1 MSGLEMRPPEFNRIA
16 DDVKLGEAVKIYGFV
31 NLYGCEIGD
40 HSRLGTFV
48 EIQKGAKIGRNC
60 KISSH
65 TFICEGITIEDD
77 VFVGHHVVF
86 INDRYPRATTEGGSV
101 KTEADW
107 VCQRTVVRRGASI
120 GSGAVI
126 LGDLTIGERAIVG
139 AGSVVTRDVPPGAI
153 VAGNPARVRRTIPPG
168 DGAVMEAAGSSEA
181 GARAI
186 PSALAGIVLAGAGSG
201 PAWSVAVMCY
211 NERETLKP
219 MVERTMAVLAKNAE
233 PFEIVII
240 DDGSTDGSDEV
251 ARRLAAAYPEVRLH
265 RHPTNEGIGQ
275 VLRDG
280 YQLTRG
286 AAVAVLPADLQFA
299 PEDLP
304 VAMDALRAG
313 ADVVCVH
320 RAARKDP
327 RLRKV
332 ISSLDE
338 ALVWLFFGVWMH
350 DLHWVKLYRRSV
362 LDRIVIESHTPMVDT
377 ELLVKSHRS
386 GFRLAEVSL
395 PQYPRTTGRSTGA
408 TLPLIAKTFVDL
420 FKLRLRLWSRARRT
434 GAPS

>member
-1 MSGLEMRPPEFNRIA
+1 MRPPDFNRIA

-86 INDRYPRATTEGGSV
+86 INDRYPRATTKGGSV

-168 DGAVMEAAGSSEA
+168 DGGVMEAAGSSEP
-181 GARAI
+181 GARAV
-186 PSALAGIVLAGAGSG
+186 PSALAGIAPSGKAGSG

-211 NERETLKP
+211 NERETLKA
-219 MVERTMAVLAKNAE
+219 MVERTRAVLTKIGE
-233 PFEIVII
+233 PFEILIV
-240 DDGSTDGSDEV
+240 DDGSSDGSDEV
-251 ARRLAAAYPEVRLH
+251 ARRLAVGYAEVRVH

-286 AAVAVLPADLQFA
+286 AAVVVLPADLQFA

-304 VAMDALRAG
+304 DAMAALSAG

-320 RAARKDP
+320 RAGRKDP
-327 RLRKV
+327 GLRKV
-332 ISSLDE
+332 LSAVDE
-338 ALVWLFFGVWMH
+338 ALVRLLFGVRMR
-350 DLHWVKLYRRSV
+350 DLHWVKIYRRSV
-362 LDRIVIESHTPMVDT
+362 LDTLAIESHTPMVDT
-377 ELLVKSHRS
+377 ELLVKSHRA
-386 GFRLAEVSL
+386 GFRLVEVSL
-395 PQYPRTTGRSTGA
+395 PHHPRTAGRSTGA
-408 TLPLIAKTFVDL
+408 TLSVIAKTFADL
-420 FKLRLRLWSRARRT
+420 LKLRVRLRNTGGRT

>member
-1 MSGLEMRPPEFNRIA
+1 
-16 DDVKLGEAVKIYGFV
+16 
-31 NLYGCEIGD
+31 
-40 HSRLGTFV
+40 
-48 EIQKGAKIGRNC
+48 
-60 KISSH
+60 
-65 TFICEGITIEDD
+65 

-86 INDRYPRATTEGGSV
+86 INDRYPRATTEGGSL
-101 KTEADW
+101 KTDADW

-126 LGDLTIGERAIVG
+126 LGDLTIGEQAIVG

-168 DGAVMEAAGSSEA
+168 NWAVVEAAGSSEA
-181 GARAI
+181 GARAV
-186 PSALAGIVLAGAGSG
+186 PSALAGIAPSGKAGSG

-251 ARRLAAAYPEVRLH
+251 ARRLAAAYPQVRLH

-327 RLRKV
+327 GLRKV

-338 ALVWLFFGVWMH
+338 ALVWLLFGVRMR

-362 LDRIVIESHTPMVDT
+362 LDRIAIESHTPMVDT

-395 PQYPRTTGRSTGA
+395 PQHPRTTGRSTGA

-420 FKLRLRLWSRARRT
+420 FKLRLRLRSTARRT

>member
-1 MSGLEMRPPEFNRIA
+1 MRLPDFSRIA
-16 DDVKLGEAVKIYGFV
+16 DDVKLGEDVKIHGFV

-40 HSRLGTFV
+40 HTKVGTFV

-65 TFICEGITIEDD
+65 SFICEGITIEDD

-86 INDRYPRATTEGGSV
+86 INDRYPRATSGTGSLQ
-101 KTEADW
+101 TEADW

-126 LGDLTIGERAIVG
+126 LGDVNIGEKAIVG

-168 DGAVMEAAGSSEA
+168 DAAFVFAEAATLPA
-181 GARAI
+181 A
-186 PSALAGIVLAGAGSG
+186 PPGIESRSG
-201 PAWSVAVMCY
+201 PVWSVAVMCY
-211 NERETLKP
+211 NERQTLAH
-219 MVERTMAVLAKNAE
+219 MVERTLAVLARNAE
-233 PFEIVII
+233 AFEVLII

-251 ARRLAAAYPEVRLH
+251 ARGLAAAHPEVRLH
-265 RHPTNEGIGQ
+265 RHPANEGIGQ

-286 AAVAVLPADLQFA
+286 AAVVVLPADLQFA

-313 ADVVCVH
+313 ADVVCVR
-320 RAARKDP
+320 RASRKDP
-327 RLRKV
+327 GLRRV
-332 ISSLDE
+332 VSSIDE
-338 ALVWLFFGVWMH
+338 ILVWLLFGVRMR
-350 DLHWVKLYRRSV
+350 DLHWVKLYRRAV
-362 LDRIVIESHTPMVDT
+362 LDRISIESQTPMVDT

-386 GFRLAEVSL
+386 GFRLTEVSL
-395 PQYPRTTGRSTGA
+395 PHHPRTAGRSTGA
-408 TLPLIAKTFVDL
+408 TLPLIARTFVDL
-420 FKLRLRLWSRARRT
+420 FKLRVRLRRT
-434 GAPS
+434 PRQPGAPS

>member
-1 MSGLEMRPPEFNRIA
+1 MSDFSRIA
-16 DDVKLGEAVKIYGFV
+16 DDVKLGEDVKIYGFV

-40 HSRLGTFV
+40 HTRLGTFV
-48 EIQKGAKIGRNC
+48 EIQKGARIGRNC

-65 TFICEGITIEDD
+65 SFICEGITIEDD

-86 INDRYPRATTEGGSV
+86 INDRYPRATAESGSLQ
-101 KTEADW
+101 TEADW

-126 LGDLTIGERAIVG
+126 LGDLTIGEKAIVG

-168 DGAVMEAAGSSEA
+168 DAAFSEAAA
-181 GARAI
+181 L
-186 PSALAGIVLAGAGSG
+186 PSAPPGIESRSG
-201 PAWSVAVMCY
+201 PMWSVAVMCY
-211 NERETLKP
+211 NERQTLEH
-219 MVERTMAVLAKNAE
+219 MVERTLAVLAKNAE
-233 PFEIVII
+233 PFEVLII
-240 DDGSTDGSDEV
+240 DDGSTDGSDDV
-251 ARRLAAAYPEVRLH
+251 ARRLAAAHPEVRLH

-286 AAVAVLPADLQFA
+286 GAVAVLPADLQFA

-320 RAARKDP
+320 RATRKDP
-327 RLRKV
+327 GLRKV
-332 ISSLDE
+332 VSSIDE
-338 ALVWLFFGVWMH
+338 VLVWLLFGVRMR
-350 DLHWVKLYRRSV
+350 DLHWVKLYRRAV
-362 LDRIVIESHTPMVDT
+362 LDRVSIESHTPMVDT
-377 ELLVKSHRS
+377 ELLVKSRRS
-386 GFRLAEVSL
+386 GFRLTELSL
-395 PQYPRTTGRSTGA
+395 PHHPRTAGRSTGA
-408 TLPLIAKTFVDL
+408 TLPVIVRTFVDL
-420 FKLRLRLWSRARRT
+420 LKLRVRLRRT
-434 GAPS
+434 PRQPGAPS